1 MTEIVSTTEGQER
14 PAGALDV
21 DEQLV
26 EDITALLD
34 SDQRGMV
41 LNVAA
46 DLHAADVARL
56 LRHLPFDEAWRLFHW
71 LSTEQASEVLA
82 ELDSGYRAALL
93 EEVRPERITAI
104 IDELNT
110 DDAADVLADLPAE
123 VARQV
128 LPGLVDAE
136 DVEELLGYKE
146 DTAGGIMG
154 TEYVAVHPDMTVA
167 EATEEVRRN
176 AETVEEVFALFVAD
190 EQEQLKGIVSLQRL
204 LLSPSDARVSAIM
217 DPDTISVRTD
227 VDQEQVARIM
237 ERYDLI
243 ALPVVDME
251 GRLVGRITIDDVIDV
266 IREEAEED
274 LRLISGVS
282 AEEGPS
288 ANVLQISRGRLPW
301 LLVGLFGATISG
313 SVIKVFEGSL
323 EQAVALAS
331 FIPIVTAMGG
341 NAAVQSAAIAVQ
353 GLTSGDLWVGDLWK
367 RIGRE
372 MSVALLNGLVTAALL
387 CGFIL
392 ILDQAGV
399 AAFGNPVRLAIT
411 VGLTMV
417 TVFLLAT
424 TNGALVPFVLERLG
438 VDPASSMGPF
448 VTTFNDI
455 VGLTVYFVFASLIYL

>member
-1 MTEIVSTTEGQER
+1 MAEIVSTTKEQER

-21 DEQLV
+21 DGQLV

-34 SDQRGMV
+34 ADQRGMV
-41 LNVAA
+41 LNVVA
-46 DLHAADVARL
+46 DLYAADVARL

-82 ELDSGYRAALL
+82 ELDGGYRAALL

-104 IDELNT
+104 IDELDT
-110 DDAADVLADLPAE
+110 DDAADVLADLPE
-123 VARQV
+123 EIARQV
-128 LPGLVDAE
+128 LPGLEDAE
-136 DVEELLGYKE
+136 DVQELLGYEE

-190 EQEQLKGIVSLQRL
+190 EQERLKGIVPLQRL
-204 LLSPSDARVSAIM
+204 LLSPSDALVSAIM
-217 DPDTISVRTD
+217 DPDVISVRTD
-227 VDQEQVARIM
+227 MDQEEVARII
-237 ERYDLI
+237 ERYDLV
-243 ALPVVDME
+243 ALPVVDE
-251 GRLVGRITIDDVIDV
+251 QGHLVGRITFDDIIDV

-274 LRLISGVS
+274 IRLISGVS
-282 AEEGPS
+282 AEERHS
-288 ANVLQISRGRLPW
+288 DSVVQISRGRLPW

-313 SVIKVFEGSL
+313 TVIKVFEGTL

-353 GLTSGDLWVGDLWK
+353 SLTSGDIWVGDLWR

-392 ILDQAGV
+392 LLNQVGIGS
-399 AAFGNPVRLAIT
+399 FGNPGRLAIT

-417 TVFLLAT
+417 TVFVLAT

-448 VTTFNDI
+448 VTTLNDI
-455 VGLTVYFVFASLIYL
+455 IGLTVYFVFASLIYL

>member
-1 MTEIVSTTEGQER
+1 MAEIVSMTEGQER
-14 PAGALDV
+14 LAGLLEV

-26 EDITALLD
+26 DDITALLD

-41 LNVAA
+41 LNVMA
-46 DLHAADVARL
+46 DLYAPDVARL
-56 LRHLPFDEAWRLFHW
+56 LRHLPFDEARRLFHW
-71 LSTEQASEVLA
+71 LSTERASEVLA

-104 IDELNT
+104 IDELDT

-128 LPGLVDAE
+128 LPELEDAE
-136 DVEELLGYKE
+136 DVQELLGYRE

-190 EQEQLKGIVSLQRL
+190 EQDRLKGVVSLQRL
-204 LLSPSDARVSAIM
+204 LLSPSDARIRTIM
-217 DPDTISVRTD
+217 DPDVISVRTD
-227 VDQEQVARIM
+227 VDQEEVARIM

-243 ALPVVDME
+243 SLPVVDA
-251 GRLVGRITIDDVIDV
+251 GDRLVGRITIDDVIDV

-274 LRLISGVS
+274 IRLISGVS
-282 AEEGPS
+282 AAEGPS
-288 ANVLQISRGRLPW
+288 ASAFQISRGRLPW
-301 LLVGLFGATISG
+301 LLVGLLGATVSG
-313 SVIKVFEGSL
+313 TVIKVFEGTL

-353 GLTSGDLWVGDLWK
+353 GISSGDLWMGDLWK
-367 RIGRE
+367 RVGRE
-372 MSVALLNGLVTAALL
+372 MFVALLNGLVTAALL

-392 ILDQAGV
+392 LLDQVGPGS
-399 AAFGNPVRLAIT
+399 FGNPGRLAIT

-417 TVFLLAT
+417 TVFVLAT
-424 TNGALVPFVLERLG
+424 TIGALVPFALKHMG
-438 VDPASSMGPF
+438 IDPASSMGPF
-448 VTTFNDI
+448 VTTLNDI
-455 VGLTVYFVFASLIYL
+455 IGLTVYFVFASLIYL